1 MKNKLLQT
9 REGNRKEKSLT
20 LARQARVEK
29 RKIETKSEEGDS
41 TMKDKSDQALEIWK
55 CKNISILVKNNK
67 EKRNKSQ

>member
-1 MKNKLLQT
+1 MKINYYKQEKEIISIGKRSQGKKKEDRNK
-9 REGNRKEKSLT
+9 EWGD
-20 LARQARVEK
+20 
-29 RKIETKSEEGDS
+29 DS